1 MLKSGKQNLMR
12 CNANPVNATEHK
24 SELHTF
30 SALHVMYGTYEGV
43 TLSGKPSGT
52 TYDLMKFI
60 ISCNII
66 VK

>member
-1 MLKSGKQNLMR
+1 MYS
-12 CNANPVNATEHK
+12 NAVNNATEHK